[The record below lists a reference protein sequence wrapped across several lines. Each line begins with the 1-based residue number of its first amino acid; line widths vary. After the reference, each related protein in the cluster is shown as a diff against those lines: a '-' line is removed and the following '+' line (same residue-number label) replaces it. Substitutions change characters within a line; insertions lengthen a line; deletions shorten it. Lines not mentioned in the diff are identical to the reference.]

1 MAEPS
6 HRMSTSIE
14 AQWQSQRERRR
25 RLARIMLILC
35 LLIVTFG
42 VVAWFWMTQPL
53 LSGPQPGQTVAADPA
68 RLELEVR
75 ELSEQL
81 LPRDQTHPANLDR
94 VAAYIHA
101 RLAETGGRVSEQ
113 PFTISGNTYRNVIC
127 SLGPQSNERIIVGAH
142 YDSYHEYAAAD
153 DNASGVAGLIELA
166 RLLSRA
172 NLPLQVD
179 LVAYT
184 LEEPPYFGTPHMGS
198 VVHVQSLRK
207 DGISVRAMLSLE
219 MIGYFSDAPGSQGFP
234 ISLLRAFYP
243 SQGNFI
249 AVIGSLGEGRLVR
262 RVKRAMIGS
271 SSLPVYSINAP
282 RFVPGV
288 DFSDHL
294 SYWKAGYEALMIT
307 DTAFY
312 RNHNYHTAND
322 TAEKLDYRRM
332 AMVVAG
338 VYGAVIDL
346 SS

>member
-1 MAEPS
+1 
-6 HRMSTSIE
+6 MSTSIE
-14 AQWQSQRERRR
+14 TQWQSQRERRR

-35 LLIVTFG
+35 LILTTLG
-42 VVAWFWMTQPL
+42 VFAWFWITQPL
-53 LSGPQPGQTVAADPA
+53 FSHPQMGQTISVDPA
-68 RLELEVR
+68 RLETDVR
-75 ELSEQL
+75 ELSEHL
-81 LPRDQTHPANLDR
+81 LPRDQTHPSNLDR
-94 VAAYIHA
+94 TAAYIRA
-101 RLAETGGRVSEQ
+101 RLAETGGRLSEQ

-127 SLGPQSNERIIVGAH
+127 SFGPESNERIIVGAH

-166 RLLSRA
+166 RLLSRT
-172 NLPLQVD
+172 NMPLQVD

-198 VVHVQSLRK
+198 VMHAQSLLK
-207 DGISVRAMLSLE
+207 DGVKVKAMLSLE
-219 MIGYFSDAPGSQGFP
+219 MIGYFSDAPDSQSFP
-234 ISLLRAFYP
+234 LSLLRAFYP
-243 SQGNFI
+243 SRGNFI
-249 AVIGSLGEGRLVR
+249 AVVGSLGEGGMAR

-294 SYWKAGYEALMIT
+294 SYWKAGYAALMIT

-346 SS
+346 SR

>member
-1 MAEPS
+1 
-6 HRMSTSIE
+6 MSASIE
-14 AQWQSQRERRR
+14 TQWQLQRERRR
-25 RLARIMLILC
+25 RLARIVLILC
-35 LLIVTFG
+35 LILAILG
-42 VVAWFWMTQPL
+42 VLAWFSITQPL
-53 LSGPQPGQTVAADPA
+53 LFQPQPGQAISVDPA
-68 RLELEVR
+68 RLESEVR

-81 LPRDQTHPANLDR
+81 LPRDQTHPSNLDR
-94 VAAYIHA
+94 AAAYISA
-101 RLAETGGRVSEQ
+101 RLAETGGRLSEQ

-127 SLGPQSNERIIVGAH
+127 SFGPQSNERIIVGAH

-166 RLLSRA
+166 RLLSRT

-184 LEEPPYFGTPHMGS
+184 LEEPPYFGTAHMGS
-198 VVHVQSLRK
+198 VMHAQSLRK
-207 DGISVRAMLSLE
+207 DGVKVKAMLSLE
-219 MIGYFSDAPGSQGFP
+219 MIGYFSDAPDSQSFP
-234 ISLLRAFYP
+234 VSLLRAFYP
-243 SQGNFI
+243 SRVNFI
-249 AVIGSLGEGRLVR
+249 AVVGSSGEGGLAR

-294 SYWKAGYEALMIT
+294 SYWKAGYDALMIT

-322 TAEKLDYRRM
+322 TAEKLDYHRM

-346 SS
+346 SR

>member
-1 MAEPS
+1 
-6 HRMSTSIE
+6 MSTSIE
-14 AQWQSQRERRR
+14 TQWRSQRERRR
-25 RLARIMLILC
+25 RLARIVLILC
-35 LLIVTFG
+35 LIIVTFG
-42 VVAWFWMTQPL
+42 VVAWFWITQPL
-53 LSGPQPGQTVAADPA
+53 LSQPQPGQTVAVDPA
-68 RLELEVR
+68 RLETDVR
-75 ELSEQL
+75 ALSEQL
-81 LPRDQTHPANLDR
+81 LPRDQTHPGNLDR

-127 SLGPQSNERIIVGAH
+127 SLGPESNERIVVGAH

-153 DNASGVAGLIELA
+153 DNASGVAGLIELG

-172 NLPLQVD
+172 QLPLQVD

-184 LEEPPYFGTPHMGS
+184 LEEPPYFGTAHMGS
-198 VVHVQSLRK
+198 VVHAQSLREN
-207 DGISVRAMLSLE
+207 GISVKAMLSLE
-219 MIGYFSDAPGSQGFP
+219 MIGYFSDAPDSQSFP
-234 ISLLRAFYP
+234 VSLLRAFYP

-249 AVIGSLGEGRLVR
+249 AVVGGLSQSGTAR

-271 SSLPVYSINAP
+271 SPLPVYSINAP
-282 RFVPGV
+282 RFLPGV

-294 SYWKAGYEALMIT
+294 SYWKAGYEAVMIT
-307 DTAFY
+307 DTAFF

-338 VYGAVIDL
+338 VYGAVINL
-346 SS
+346 SSSE

>member
-1 MAEPS
+1 
-6 HRMSTSIE
+6 MSASIE
-14 AQWQSQRERRR
+14 TQWQSQRERRR
-25 RLARIMLILC
+25 LLIRIILVLC
-35 LLIVTFG
+35 LIVATFG
-42 VVAWFWMTQPL
+42 IVAWFCLTQPL
-53 LSGPQPGQTVAADPA
+53 FSRPQSQQTAGVDAA
-68 RLELEVR
+68 RLERDVR
-75 ELSEQL
+75 ELSQQL
-81 LPRDQTHPANLDR
+81 LPRDQTHPGNLDR
-94 VAAYIHA
+94 VAAYVHA

-113 PFTISGNTYRNVIC
+113 PFAISGNTYRNVIC
-127 SLGPQSNERIIVGAH
+127 SLGPQSNDRIVVGAH

-153 DNASGVAGLIELA
+153 DNATGVAGLIELA
-166 RLLSRA
+166 RVLSQA
-172 NLPLQVD
+172 KLPLQVD

-198 VVHVQSLRK
+198 VVHAESLRK
-207 DGISVRAMLSLE
+207 EGIAVKAMVSLE
-219 MIGYFSDAPGSQGFP
+219 MIGYFSDAADSQNFP
-234 ISLLRAFYP
+234 VSLMRAFYP

-249 AVIGSLGEGRLVR
+249 AVVGSLGEGGLVR
-262 RVKRAMIGS
+262 RVKRAMMAS

-294 SYWKAGYEALMIT
+294 SYWKAGYEAVMIT

-338 VYGAVIDL
+338 VYGAVIEL
-346 SS
+346 SGE

>member
-1 MAEPS
+1 
-6 HRMSTSIE
+6 MSTSIE
-14 AQWQSQRERRR
+14 TQWQSQRERRR
-25 RLARIMLILC
+25 RLAGITLILF
-35 LLIVTFG
+35 LIIATLG
-42 VVAWFWMTQPL
+42 VVAWFSITQPL
-53 LSGPQPGQTVAADPA
+53 FSEPQPGQTVAVDPA
-68 RLELEVR
+68 RLERDVR

-81 LPRDQTHPANLDR
+81 LPRDQTHPGNLDR
-94 VAAYIHA
+94 AAAYIRS

-113 PFTISGNTYRNVIC
+113 PFDISGNTYRNVIC
-127 SLGPQSNERIIVGAH
+127 SWGPESNERIVVGAH

-153 DNASGVAGLIELA
+153 DNASGVAGLIELS
-166 RLLSRA
+166 RLLA
-172 NLPLQVD
+172 QTKLPLQVD

-198 VVHVQSLRK
+198 VVHAQSLRK
-207 DGISVRAMLSLE
+207 DGVSLKAMLSME
-219 MIGYFSDAPGSQGFP
+219 MIGYFNDAPGSQSFP
-234 ISLLRAFYP
+234 VSLLRAFYP

-249 AVIGSLGEGRLVR
+249 AVVGSLGEGRLAR

-282 RFVPGV
+282 RFVPCV

-294 SYWKAGYEALMIT
+294 SYWKADYEALMIT

-322 TAEKLDYRRM
+322 TAEGLDYRRM

-346 SS
+346 SGHE